1 MTDATE
7 RPAVRYHREGAVGVI
22 TLDRPENRNSMTAE
36 LLDAFASAVAT
47 CRADTDIRAVV
58 LTGEGRCFSAGADLR
73 DAVQRDG
80 TRFEL
85 PHERSYAMYR
95 PFLSLLELDVPLIAA
110 LNGHAVGGGFGL
122 SLLCDLR
129 IGAQDARYGA
139 NFAKLGLS
147 PGMAIS
153 TTLPRAVG
161 LQRATELLLTGR
173 LFDGHE
179 GVRYGYLLQALPAAE
194 VLPRAMQLAA
204 EIAEN
209 APIALRL
216 TRRLL
221 REGAGRDPRDA
232 ARDEA
237 YAQAETVGT
246 DDAREGIEA
255 LLGKRKPRFSGR

>member
-110 LNGHAVGGGFGL
+110 LNGHAVGGG
-122 SLLCDLR
+122 
-129 IGAQDARYGA
+129 A
-139 NFAKLGLS
+139 
-147 PGMAIS
+147 
-153 TTLPRAVG
+153 
-161 LQRATELLLTGR
+161 
-173 LFDGHE
+173 
-179 GVRYGYLLQALPAAE
+179 
-194 VLPRAMQLAA
+194 
-204 EIAEN
+204 
-209 APIALRL
+209 
-216 TRRLL
+216 
-221 REGAGRDPRDA
+221 
-232 ARDEA
+232 
-237 YAQAETVGT
+237 
-246 DDAREGIEA
+246 
-255 LLGKRKPRFSGR
+255 